1 MIVFHAHE
9 AAVALAPGPL
19 HFLARLWRATVLAM
33 DEGVQVATADEGHL
47 VVRLK
52 RGDAR
57 AFEELVRGYSPPML
71 AVCRRM
77 LKNHEQDAQDAVQDA
92 FVSVFRGI
100 QSFEGSARLS
110 TWLHRIAVNAALM
123 KLRSQRRR
131 PERPIEDLLP
141 KFQEDGHY
149 LEPPAPWDDR
159 GDVRAEREETR
170 AFVRDAIDQ
179 LPENYRLTL
188 LLRDIDEL
196 PTEQVAEILNITPN
210 AVKIRVH
217 RAHQAL
223 RTLLDT
229 RFREGHQ

>member
-1 MIVFHAHE
+1 MSFYHAAG
-9 AAVALAPGPL
+9 AALPLPPNPL
-19 HFLARLWRATVLAM
+19 HFLHRLWRANVLRM
-33 DEGVQVATADEGHL
+33 DESVRIAPLDEGAL
-47 VVRLK
+47 VTRLK
-52 RGDAR
+52 QGEAR
-57 AFEELVRGYSPPML
+57 AFEDLVRGYTPPML

-92 FVSVFRGI
+92 FVSVFRSIGA
-100 QSFEGSARLS
+100 FEGTARLS

-123 KLRSQRRR
+123 KLRSQKRRK
-131 PERPIEDLLP
+131 ERPIEDLLP
-141 KFQEDGHY
+141 KFRQDGHY

-170 AFVRDAIDQ
+170 AFVREAIDQ
-179 LPENYRLTL
+179 LPEGYRTAI

-196 PTEQVAEILNITPN
+196 ETEQVAEILNITPN